1 MGDHFGGDGGSAMPV
16 KFGPAGVPLSCK
28 GRTIVEGMDDII
40 ALGLETME
48 AQTVRM
54 IQPQHFDQ
62 YWQAGVLAEKTG
74 FEMNIHG
81 PYYSELLGGRV
92 ELGRSLAKIE
102 ATLQAARTI
111 NARHVT
117 LHTGHYGQSGRG
129 REANET
135 VANIFS
141 SVVDRLETIWHDD
154 DDEFPVFPWI
164 KNGTP
169 SKVGIETSGRQE
181 LWGSLEEVLEVVNH
195 VEGTIP
201 VLNMAHIHARGHG
214 SMRTSE
220 DYGELFDQVRE
231 TIGTKE
237 FYCHF
242 SGVEHRGG
250 NAQFYTQIKKSDLNF
265 EPLAEFIVEDGG
277 WLDITLISDSPLLE
291 HDAMYMLQSIE
302 KSRHKQIERKAR
314 EDRRRAL
321 ALQTG
326 ASIEDLKAREA
337 EQAALRTGQA
347 AAAEEKAAAEPT
359 PEAKAESEAPPEAK
373 AEAEAPV
380 EPEPKAKPA
389 KKKGKS
395 KAAKKEEKK
404 SDDDVFDFDEDDDD
418 LF

>member
-1 MGDHFGGDGGSAMPV
+1 MGDHFGGDGGDEMPV

-117 LHTGHYGQSGRG
+117 LHTGHYGETGRG
-129 REANET
+129 RETNET
-135 VANIFS
+135 VANVFA
-141 SVVDRLETIWHDD
+141 SVVDRLEAIWHDD
-154 DDEFPVFPWI
+154 EDEFPVFPWI

-220 DYGELFDQVRE
+220 DYG
-231 TIGTKE
+231 
-237 FYCHF
+237 
-242 SGVEHRGG
+242 
-250 NAQFYTQIKKSDLNF
+250 
-265 EPLAEFIVEDGG
+265 
-277 WLDITLISDSPLLE
+277 
-291 HDAMYMLQSIE
+291 
-302 KSRHKQIERKAR
+302 
-314 EDRRRAL
+314 
-321 ALQTG
+321 
-326 ASIEDLKAREA
+326 
-337 EQAALRTGQA
+337 
-347 AAAEEKAAAEPT
+347 
-359 PEAKAESEAPPEAK
+359 
-373 AEAEAPV
+373 
-380 EPEPKAKPA
+380 
-389 KKKGKS
+389 
-395 KAAKKEEKK
+395 
-404 SDDDVFDFDEDDDD
+404 
-418 LF
+418 